1 MTTQVDGFDCVEK
14 RIREMIKDRT
24 SFTLRNDVCS
34 IDISYNVR
42 RGTWN
47 IFTAV
52 YGCVIIKQYSYRRPI
67 VEDGHLILE
76 GMSENLS
83 IEINPANLRLCRP
96 MSTIEQEGC
105 RCV

>member
-1 MTTQVDGFDCVEK
+1 MTTRSNWVES
-14 RIREMIKDRT
+14 RIRAYIDNRMG
-24 SFTLRNDVCS
+24 FTLSNDVCS

-47 IFTAV
+47 IITAV
-52 YGCVIIKQYSYRRPI
+52 YGCVVIKQYAYRRPV

-83 IEINPANLRLCRP
+83 IEIDPTNLELCGP
-96 MSTIEQEGC
+96 MDTSEKGVC
-105 RCV
+105 